1 MQKNEQNIGNGNNV
15 KRGIYRLLIYR
26 LLINMGI
33 AFGIALFIA
42 SAMHLHASGYFFLAA
57 TVMTIVIPMSYYWMV
72 WDSRAKAD
80 LEKTN
85 DFTGI

>member
-1 MQKNEQNIGNGNNV
+1 MQKNEQNIGNGNKM
-15 KRGIYRLLIYR
+15 KRGIYR

-33 AFGIALFIA
+33 AFGIALLIA
-42 SAMHLHASGYFFLAA
+42 SAMHLHANGCFFLAA
-57 TVMTIVIPMSYYWMV
+57 TVIVIAIPMSYYWMV